1 MWSKLNTSGLKGAIG
16 GVAQVWNNLEQSL
29 DAAVGAPP
37 SIDTSSSTS
46 AFERVEETTISP
58 IQQGPV
64 RRASQDLFDNLLGPA
79 ASTIENFISKSRS
92 NTPQVTIGKGRGS
105 SIISTSLSFYP
116 FQPRR
121 FHEASLQYF
130 PPYDTITCYH

>member
-37 SIDTSSSTS
+37 TIDTSNTSTS
-46 AFERVEETTISP
+46 AFDRVEETAISP

-64 RRASQDLFDNLLGPA
+64 RKASQDLFDSFLGPA

-92 NTPQVTIGKGRGS
+92 NTPQVTIGKGSGS
-105 SIISTSLSFYP
+105 SIVSIS
-116 FQPRR
+116 
-121 FHEASLQYF
+121 
-130 PPYDTITCYH
+130 